1 MRKGKVKRA
10 SALTKLLPLLKIL
23 KVEQD
28 MIMSMDVNV
37 TQLEDLFGDDALD
50 FGYRTGTVYQYGL
63 GFLKFC
69 SLNNQNWIIRAAP
82 HFLQSAEKPLLYV

>member
-37 TQLEDLFGDDALD
+37 TQLEDLFGDDAFD
-50 FGYRTGTVYQYGL
+50 FGYRTGTRYGL

-82 HFLQSAEKPLLYV
+82 QFLQSAEKPLLYV